1 MTDDSGKP
9 SDPDTER
16 AMQSLFAHVAP
27 RDLPPPADEAEI
39 RRALFEEWDAVTGR
53 RAFLRRAVAATAV
66 AAILLATFGAL
77 LLRTGSAPAAV
88 VASVERVRGD
98 AQVGGVALAIGA
110 SVPSGVRIDTH
121 SGQVALRLADG
132 GSMRLAPQTRVTFA
146 AAGHATLDAGALYFD
161 SENGA
166 ATVEIRTPLGIVRD
180 MGTQFVARL
189 AGERLGV
196 AVRDGRVAIE
206 RGSEEVDVVAG
217 ERVSV
222 ASGASSP
229 RRERSASFG
238 GDWEWVERLA
248 PPFDIDG
255 RRLIDFLQWVEAQT
269 GRTLEFA
276 DLKTEQA
283 ARDTVLNGSIDL
295 EPLPM
300 LAAVLALT
308 DLGYALDGDRIVIRA
323 AK

>member
-1 MTDDSGKP
+1 MSDDSAKR
-9 SDPDTER
+9 SDQETER
-16 AMQSLFAHVAP
+16 AMQSLFAHVRP
-27 RDLPPPADEAEI
+27 RDLPPSADEAEI
-39 RRALFEEWDAVTGR
+39 RRALFVEWDAITGR
-53 RAFLRRAVAATAV
+53 RAFLRRAVAATAA
-66 AAILLATFGAL
+66 AAILLATFAAL

-98 AQVGGVALAIGA
+98 AQIGGVALSIGA
-110 SVPSGVRIDTH
+110 AVPSAVRIDTH

-132 GSMRLAPQTRVTFA
+132 GSLRLAPQTRVTFA
-146 AAGHATLDAGALYFD
+146 SAGHAALDAGTLYFD

-166 ATVEIRTPLGIVRD
+166 SAVEVRTPLGIVRD
-180 MGTQFVARL
+180 MGTQFIAHL
-189 AGERLGV
+189 AGERLDV

-206 RGSEEVDVVAG
+206 RGSGEVDVAAG

-222 ASGASSP
+222 SSGAPAP

-238 GDWEWVERLA
+238 GDWDWAERLA
-248 PPFDIDG
+248 PRFDIDG

-269 GRTLEFA
+269 GRTLAFA
-276 DLKTEQA
+276 DPKSEQV

-300 LAAVLALT
+300 LTAVLALT
-308 DLGYALDGDRIVIRA
+308 DLGYTLDGERIVIRA

>member
-1 MTDDSGKP
+1 MSDDSAKP
-9 SDPDTER
+9 SDPETER
-16 AMQSLFAHVAP
+16 AMQSLFANVRP
-27 RDLPPPADEAEI
+27 RDVPPAADEAEI
-39 RRALFEEWDAVTGR
+39 RRALFVEWDAVTGR
-53 RAFLRRAVAATAV
+53 RAFLGRAIAATAA
-66 AAILLATFGAL
+66 AAILLATFAAL
-77 LLRTGSAPAAV
+77 LLRTGSAPAEV

-98 AQVGGVALAIGA
+98 AQVGGAPLSIGA
-110 SVPSGVRIDTH
+110 AVPSALRIDTH
-121 SGQVALRLADG
+121 SGQVGLRLANG

-146 AAGHATLDAGALYFD
+146 STGHATLDAGTLYFD

-166 ATVEIRTPLGIVRD
+166 PVEVRTPLGVVRD
-180 MGTQFVARL
+180 LGTQFVARL
-189 AGERLGV
+189 AGERLDV
-196 AVRDGRVAIE
+196 AVRDGRVAID
-206 RGSEEVDVVAG
+206 RGSGAVDVVAG

-222 ASGASSP
+222 TSGASAP

-238 GDWEWVERLA
+238 GDWDWAERLA
-248 PPFDIDG
+248 PRFDIDG

-276 DLKTEQA
+276 DPKTEQV
-283 ARDTVLNGSIDL
+283 ARDTVLKGSIDL

-308 DLGYALDGDRIVIRA
+308 DLGYTLDGERIVIRA

>member
-1 MTDDSGKP
+1 MSDDDTKP
-9 SDPDTER
+9 SDTER
-16 AMQSLFAHVAP
+16 AMQSLFAHVQP
-27 RDLPPPADEAEI
+27 RDLPPAADEAEI
-39 RRALFEEWDAVTGR
+39 RRALFDEWDAVTSR
-53 RAFLRRAVAATAV
+53 RAFLRRAVAAAAA

-98 AQVGGVALAIGA
+98 AQAGGVALTIGA
-110 SVPSGVRIDTH
+110 AVPSGVRIDTH
-121 SGQVALRLADG
+121 SGQVALRLANG
-132 GSMRLAPQTRVTFA
+132 GSLRLASQTRVTFTA
-146 AAGHATLDAGALYFD
+146 ADHATLDGGALYFD
-161 SENGA
+161 SENGEA
-166 ATVEIRTPLGIVRD
+166 PVEVRTPLGVVRD

-189 AGERLGV
+189 AGERLDI
-196 AVRDGRVAIE
+196 AVREGRVAIE
-206 RGSEEVDVVAG
+206 RGSSAVDVAAG

-222 ASGASSP
+222 TSGAATP

-238 GDWEWVERLA
+238 GDWDWAERLA

-276 DLKTEQA
+276 DPASEQV
-283 ARDTVLNGSIDL
+283 ARDTVLMGSIDL
-295 EPLPM
+295 EPLPK

-308 DLGYALDGDRIVIRA
+308 DLGYKLDGDRIAIRA

>member
-1 MTDDSGKP
+1 MSNDSEKP

-16 AMQSLFAHVAP
+16 TMQSLFAHVRP
-27 RDLPPPADEAEI
+27 RDLPPAADEAEV
-39 RRALFEEWDAVTGR
+39 RHALFAEWDAITGR
-53 RAFLRRAVAATAV
+53 RAFFRRAVAAAAA

-77 LLRTGSAPAAV
+77 LLRTGSAPAAI

-98 AQVGGVALAIGA
+98 PQIGGVALSIGA
-110 SVPSGVRIDTH
+110 EVPSAVRIDTH

-132 GSMRLAPQTRVTFA
+132 GSLRLASQTRVTFA
-146 AAGHATLDAGALYFD
+146 SAGRLTLDAGTLYFD
-161 SENGA
+161 SEKGA
-166 ATVEIRTPLGIVRD
+166 ADVEVRTPLGVVRD
-180 MGTQFVARL
+180 MGTQFVARV
-189 AGERLGV
+189 AGERLDV

-206 RGSEEVDVVAG
+206 RGSGAVDVVAG

-222 ASGASSP
+222 TSGASTP

-238 GDWEWVERLA
+238 ADWDWAERLA

-255 RRLIDFLQWVEAQT
+255 RRLIDFLQWEEAQT

-276 DLKTEQA
+276 DPESEV
-283 ARDTVLNGSIDL
+283 ARNAVQHGSIDF

-300 LAAVLALT
+300 LAAVLAMNG
-308 DLGYALDGDRIVIRA
+308 LGYALDGDRIVIRA

>member
-1 MTDDSGKP
+1 MSDDSGKP

-16 AMQSLFAHVAP
+16 AMQTLFAHVAP
-27 RDLPPPADEAEI
+27 RDLPPAADEAEI

-66 AAILLATFGAL
+66 AAVLLATFGAL

-88 VASVERVRGD
+88 IATVERVHGD
-98 AQVGGVALAIGA
+98 ARAGGAALTIGA
-110 SVPSGVRIDTH
+110 ALISAARIETH

-132 GSMRLAPQTRVTFA
+132 ASMRLAPQTRVTFA
-146 AAGHATLDAGALYFD
+146 SADHATLVTGTLYFD

-166 ATVEIRTPLGIVRD
+166 AAVEIRTPLGIVRD
-180 MGTQFVARL
+180 LGTQFVARL
-189 AGERLGV
+189 GGERLDV

-206 RGSEEVDVVAG
+206 RGSGAVDVVAG
-217 ERVSV
+217 ERVSLSSGS
-222 ASGASSP
+222 ASL

-238 GDWEWVERLA
+238 GDWDWAERLA

-269 GRTLEFA
+269 GRTLQFA
-276 DLKTEQA
+276 DPSAEQA
-283 ARDTVLNGSIDL
+283 ARDTVLKGSIDL

-308 DLGYALDGDRIVIRA
+308 DLGYSLDGESILIRS

>member
-1 MTDDSGKP
+1 MSDDSTKP
-9 SDPDTER
+9 SDQETER
-16 AMQSLFAHVAP
+16 AMQSLFAHVRP
-27 RDLPPPADEAEI
+27 RDLPPAADEAEI
-39 RRALFEEWDAVTGR
+39 RRALFAEWDVVTSR
-53 RAFLRRAVAATAV
+53 RAFLRRAVAATAA

-98 AQVGGVALAIGA
+98 VQVSGAALAIGA
-110 SVPSGVRIDTH
+110 AVPSAARIDTH
-121 SGQVALRLADG
+121 SGQLALRLADG

-146 AAGHATLDAGALYFD
+146 AAGHATLDAGTVYFD

-166 ATVEIRTPLGIVRD
+166 AAVEVRTPLGVVRD

-189 AGERLGV
+189 AGERLDV

-206 RGSEEVDVVAG
+206 RGSGAVDVASG

-222 ASGASSP
+222 TSGASAP
-229 RRERSASFG
+229 RRERGASFG
-238 GDWEWVERLA
+238 GDWDWAERLA

-255 RRLIDFLQWVEAQT
+255 RRLIDFLQWVETQT
-269 GRTLEFA
+269 GRTLAFA
-276 DLKTEQA
+276 DPKSEQV

-300 LAAVLALT
+300 LTAVLTLT
-308 DLGYALDGDRIVIRA
+308 DLGYTLDGERIVIRA
-323 AK
+323 GK